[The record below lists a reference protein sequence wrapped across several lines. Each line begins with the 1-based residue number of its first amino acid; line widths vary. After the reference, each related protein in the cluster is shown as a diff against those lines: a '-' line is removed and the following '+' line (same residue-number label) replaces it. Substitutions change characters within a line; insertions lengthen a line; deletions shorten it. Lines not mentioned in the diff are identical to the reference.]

1 MRVPAIVATLSFVV
15 VAMSLPVVQ
24 EITSVKGFFEER
36 GVGNGAN
43 DVALQKSFADTVIAM
58 LNSMPMLSAS
68 EASQVMAA
76 LKVDNKTHPRSH

>member
-1 MRVPAIVATLSFVV
+1 
-15 VAMSLPVVQ
+15 MSLPIVR
-24 EITSVKGFFEER
+24 EIASVKGFFNAR
-36 GVGNGAN
+36 GNDNGAN

-76 LKVDNKTHPRSH
+76 LKDDPYGETQTKRIRDH